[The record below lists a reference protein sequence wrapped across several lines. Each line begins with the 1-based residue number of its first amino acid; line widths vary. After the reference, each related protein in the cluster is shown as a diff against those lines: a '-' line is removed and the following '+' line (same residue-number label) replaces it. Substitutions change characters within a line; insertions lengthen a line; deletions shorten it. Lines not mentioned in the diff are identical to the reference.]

1 MKMNSK
7 IEELDGEFRLMG
19 QKINSFLEQSLKTNH
34 EKKRLKLWSD
44 KLLLENKND
53 ETTKMNRNHYA
64 RYMVDFI
71 CKKGT
76 IPGLCHKEPPE
87 GNLPPLG
94 QLLKE
99 ESSTGG
105 SPFIERREEKLK
117 NFTREAGCLGKAAY
131 DEAYAVMKRYKQQLD
146 DQMRG
151 KLKKLET
158 KASAVIDNQLQCYN
172 SETIRLREYLK
183 DHEKEIMDLI
193 PHFKWSEYRERQDV
207 YVKEILQKCPQKSP
221 ENDSDCTSRMMEDQA
236 ENLFLED
243 KLNAIRH
250 EVAMESDELEKILDE
265 NDCLLK
271 SVNDLQKRIDHLG
284 DIMNSLISDLEECSG
299 GDEY

>member
-94 QLLKE
+94 QLLK
-99 ESSTGG
+99 
-105 SPFIERREEKLK
+105 
-117 NFTREAGCLGKAAY
+117 
-131 DEAYAVMKRYKQQLD
+131 
-146 DQMRG
+146 
-151 KLKKLET
+151 
-158 KASAVIDNQLQCYN
+158 
-172 SETIRLREYLK
+172 
-183 DHEKEIMDLI
+183 
-193 PHFKWSEYRERQDV
+193 
-207 YVKEILQKCPQKSP
+207 CPQKSP